1 MSLDAPS
8 QRLLRSSPV
17 LPQQVSV
24 ADFVYSEILGAVHDG
39 RLRPGE
45 RLNDI
50 ELADQFGVS
59 RTPVREALQRLR
71 EIGLVEAA
79 AARYTRVSLVDSR
92 RTRQAVIVWVAL
104 LRTVVDEVVPVGD
117 PDRDR
122 RLDEVRASGSAA
134 EPGDAPAPTG
144 GGTPPSGPNAAERA
158 VSRLFRVLDVVTSSS
173 ANPVLRRTL
182 SSVDHVVRLGLAALP
197 APNDQPMADFVG
209 SVTDA
214 LLDALLEPSVSH
226 AHQVLEQLADVTQGP
241 DTFVG

>member
-1 MSLDAPS
+1 MTIDTPS
-8 QRLLRSSPV
+8 QRLLRSAPV

-24 ADFVYSEILGAVHDG
+24 ADFVYTEILAAVHEG

-79 AARYTRVSLVDSR
+79 AARYTRVSLVDAR

-104 LRTVVDEVVPVGD
+104 LRTVVDEVVPAID

-122 RLDEVRASGSAA
+122 RMEQARVAPDAVDRSGPSGQ
-134 EPGDAPAPTG
+134 PG
-144 GGTPPSGPNAAERA
+144 GGVPPLPDPAEQA
-158 VSRLFRVLDVVTSSS
+158 VTRLFRVLDVLTSTSI
-173 ANPVLRRTL
+173 NPVLRRTL
-182 SSVDHVVRLGLAALP
+182 SSVDHVVRLGLSALPSPSDESMAEFLAGAIDELVAGAVERSPERAVAAL
-197 APNDQPMADFVG
+197 DR
-209 SVTDA
+209 
-214 LLDALLEPSVSH
+214 
-226 AHQVLEQLADVTQGP
+226 LATVTQGP
-241 DTFVG
+241 DALSY

>member
-122 RLDEVRASGSAA
+122 RLAEIQASAA
-134 EPGDAPAPTG
+134 DPGDSPAVG
-144 GGTPPSGPNAAERA
+144 GGTPPTGPNAADRA
-158 VSRLFRVLDVVTSSS
+158 VSRLFRVLDVLTASS

-197 APNDQPMADFVG
+197 APNDQPMGDFVVA
-209 SVTDA
+209 VTDE
-214 LLDALLEPSVSH
+214 LLDAFLEPSVSQSLD
-226 AHQVLEQLADVTQGP
+226 ALARLADVTQGP

>member
-1 MSLDAPS
+1 M
-8 QRLLRSSPV
+8 

-24 ADFVYSEILGAVHDG
+24 ADFVYSEILNAVHEG

-104 LRTVVDEVVPVGD
+104 LRTVVDEVVPALD

-122 RLDEVRASGSAA
+122 RMEQARTTADPVDRSGPSGQ
-134 EPGDAPAPTG
+134 PGGGVPPAPAP
-144 GGTPPSGPNAAERA
+144 AEA
-158 VSRLFRVLDVVTSSS
+158 TVTRLFRVLDVLTSTSV
-173 ANPVLRRTL
+173 NPVLRRTL
-182 SSVDHVVRLGLAALP
+182 SSVDHVVRLGLSALP
-197 APNDQPMADFVG
+197 SPTEDSMADFLTG
-209 SVTDA
+209 ATDDLVAGA
-214 LLDALLEPSVSH
+214 LERSPERCHAALDRLAL
-226 AHQVLEQLADVTQGP
+226 VTQGP
-241 DTFVG
+241 EPLPN

>member
-1 MSLDAPS
+1 MTLDAPS

-92 RTRQAVIVWVAL
+92 RTRQAVIVWVTL
-104 LRTVVDEVVPVGD
+104 LRTVVDEVVTVGD

-122 RLDEVRASGSAA
+122 RLGEIRAA
-134 EPGDAPAPTG
+134 EPDQQD
-144 GGTPPSGPNAAERA
+144 TPEGSDPAERSVA
-158 VSRLFRVLDVVTSSS
+158 RLFRVLDLLTGSSH
-173 ANPVLRRTL
+173 NPVLRRTL
-182 SSVDHVVRLGLAALP
+182 SSVDHVVRLGLGTLP
-197 APNDQPMADFVG
+197 VTGDRAMADV
-209 SVTDA
+209 VTTATDDLVDA
-214 LLDALLEPSVSH
+214 VLEPSVAH
-226 AHQVLEQLADVTQGP
+226 CHQVLDRLFEATRNP
-241 DTFVG
+241 DTFIG